1 MALIDQP
8 ILTIAIPTYN
18 RSKYLDRALHYI
30 YIQIEGFDSL
40 IEIIVSDNCSD
51 DDTASVVQKHIE
63 NGLLIRYIKNEIN
76 KGPDFNISQC
86 FLQAKG
92 KFVVAF
98 GDDDIFN
105 KGAIA
110 RILFVLKKYN
120 DVGLFYMNWKVIDIN
135 NSLNGESSEIV
146 IYDDYSSFYEK
157 INQSITFISG
167 IIVNSKYIKKVDFKE
182 YMGSSLIQLP
192 LYLEA
197 SFGAEFNI
205 IHKEPLVGVQPENS
219 GGYSFSNVFGENMD
233 RIFEIYST
241 NVSRKIIFENIKI
254 RLLMENFP
262 VWIYRTRTQKVTYI
276 DIPDIHKVLS
286 LVYSK
291 YYHYW
296 LFVYPII
303 IMPKGIL
310 KSLWGIY
317 RVYKYVLRGVLL
329 GLKPISKRGVLV
341 KFHIEKNI

>member
-1 MALIDQP
+1 MAFIDQP

-30 YIQIEGFDSL
+30 DIQIEGFDSL

-51 DDTASVVQKHIE
+51 DDTASVVQRYIE
-63 NGLLIRYIKNEIN
+63 SGLKIRYIKNEIN
-76 KGPDFNISQC
+76 KGPDFNIAQC

-92 KFVVAF
+92 KYVVAF
-98 GDDDIFN
+98 GDDDVFN

-110 RILFVLKKYN
+110 RILYVLEKYS
-120 DVGLFYMNWKVIDIN
+120 DVGLFYMNWKVIDN
-135 NSLNGESSEIV
+135 TNSLKYESSEII
-146 IYDDYSSFYEK
+146 IYDDYSDFYEK

-167 IIVNSKYIKKVDFKE
+167 IIVNSKYIKKIDFNK
-182 YMGSSLIQLP
+182 YLQSCLIQLP

-197 SFGAEFNI
+197 SFGAKYNI
-205 IHKEPLVGVQPENS
+205 IHKEPLIGVQPENS

-233 RIFEIYST
+233 GIFEIYST
-241 NVSRKIIFENIKI
+241 NDSRKKIFENIKI

-262 VWIYRTRTQKVTYI
+262 VWVYRTKTQKVTYT

-291 YYHYW
+291 YFHYW

-303 IMPKGIL
+303 IMPNGIL

-317 RVYKYVLRGVLL
+317 RVYKYALRRILL
-329 GLKPISKRGVLV
+329 CLKPTSKGGTVV
-341 KFHIEKNI
+341 KFHLENNI